1 MAYQS
6 ELSKYVGANNLN
18 LTSHYATL
26 GHRGEMKNYL
36 NQLQD
41 TYEQRESHLKTLV
54 DDFCNTVGKN
64 NLLCHRDRVRHKTA
78 NSDFMT
84 LEYETPS
91 GLFNFEIRNKFGLE
105 NVKRAWRPCD
115 PTDPDGCVRGA
126 ADANTTNTTDSSC
139 GMYRGGYQML
149 TSATPQ
155 RCEQPVSGLPRYHQL
170 TMAEATENSKF
181 LNDTVREEV
190 RFSESN

>member
-18 LTSHYATL
+18 LTSHYVTL

-41 TYEQRESHLKTLV
+41 TYEKRESHLKTLV
-54 DDFCNTVGKN
+54 DDFCKTVGKN

-91 GLFNFEIRNKFGLE
+91 GLFNYALRKQI
-105 NVKRAWRPCD
+105 
-115 PTDPDGCVRGA
+115 
-126 ADANTTNTTDSSC
+126 
-139 GMYRGGYQML
+139 
-149 TSATPQ
+149 
-155 RCEQPVSGLPRYHQL
+155 
-170 TMAEATENSKF
+170 
-181 LNDTVREEV
+181 
-190 RFSESN
+190 